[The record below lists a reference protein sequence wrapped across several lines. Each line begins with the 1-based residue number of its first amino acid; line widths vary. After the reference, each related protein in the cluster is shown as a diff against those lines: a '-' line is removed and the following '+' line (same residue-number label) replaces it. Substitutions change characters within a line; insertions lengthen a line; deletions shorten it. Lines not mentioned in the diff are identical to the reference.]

1 MADNK
6 QYVTQIQKNGAL
18 HISEDVIGAIVAH
31 ALCEVEGVAGL
42 NTKPGSDIVEM
53 IGKRSKG
60 VKVSVAEDAE
70 LTVDC
75 NITVSYG
82 QSIVDIAKAAQAAV
96 SNALS
101 AVAGIDAAIVNINV
115 CGISRQ

>member
-6 QYVTQIQKNGAL
+6 QYITQAQENGAL

-42 NTKPGSDIVEM
+42 NAKPGSDIVEL
-53 IGKRSKG
+53 IGKRGRG
-60 VKVSVAEDAE
+60 VKVTIAENTD

-75 NITVSYG
+75 NITVTYG
-82 QSIVDIAKAAQAAV
+82 QSIVDIAKAAQIAV
-96 SNALS
+96 TNALS
-101 AVAGIDAAIVNINV
+101 AVAGIDGATVNINV